1 MMTLRMLAEC
11 TGLTEKTLRN
21 YMRMGLL
28 RGEKSRGKWQFPPE
42 ALEALLTHP
51 YTRPSIR
58 RQGRILV
65 EDFLQGARGG
75 ERACVVLDL
84 CLAAPEDGA
93 RLRRALVESVNRSV
107 PPVRMVYEQ
116 DAAQARVFLSGDAQ
130 TVQACLAAC
139 RARCDG

>member
-75 ERACVVLDL
+75 ERRASSSTF
-84 CLAAPEDGA
+84 AWPRREDGA
-93 RLRRALVESVNRSV
+93 R
-107 PPVRMVYEQ
+107 
-116 DAAQARVFLSGDAQ
+116 AAPGPRGE
-130 TVQACLAAC
+130 
-139 RARCDG
+139 R